1 MKQEEVYSVAEKLPP
16 LNVEVIGYDEN
27 WNEYTCAYDGE
38 IWYVDMIL
46 CDPPIFWKFK
56 NMEE

>member
-1 MKQEEVYSVAEKLPP
+1 MDNNVYSVAEKLPP
-16 LNVEVIGYDEN
+16 LNVEVIGYDKD

-38 IWYVDMIL
+38 VWYFDMFI
-46 CDPPIFWKFK
+46 CDEPLFWKFK